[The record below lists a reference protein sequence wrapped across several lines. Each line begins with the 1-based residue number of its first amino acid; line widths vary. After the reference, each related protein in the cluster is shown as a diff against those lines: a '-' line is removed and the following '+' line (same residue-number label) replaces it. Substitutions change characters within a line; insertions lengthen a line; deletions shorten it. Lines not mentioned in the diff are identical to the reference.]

1 MAVNRKRAWIV
12 AYDIAD
18 PRRLQQVHSFMVKHA
33 YALQYSVFLA
43 LSTDR
48 ELDRLLAG
56 LEQQISRKHDDVRAY
71 PLPEGA
77 EPVCLGQ
84 MRTSDF
90 LLLSSLSPECVA
102 RFVRGGSGS
111 DGIGVQ
117 ATEPAVLIEDD
128 RDDGRGGE

>member
-18 PRRLQQVHSFMVKHA
+18 PRRLQQVHAYMVKHA

-43 LSTDR
+43 LSTER

-71 PLPEGA
+71 PLPEDA

-102 RFVRGGSGS
+102 RFVRGGSANAGM
-111 DGIGVQ
+111 GAQ
-117 ATEPAVLIEDD
+117 AKEPQILIEDD
-128 RDDGRGGE
+128 RDGAHGGE